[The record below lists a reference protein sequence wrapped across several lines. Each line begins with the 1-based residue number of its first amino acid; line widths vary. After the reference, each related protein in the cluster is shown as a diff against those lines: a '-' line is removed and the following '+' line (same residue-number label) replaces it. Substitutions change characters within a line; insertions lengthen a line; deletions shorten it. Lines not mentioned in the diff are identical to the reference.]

1 VGSSPTNLTNAAGW
15 LVARRPE
22 TSFLWFTSP
31 WKTLKLLV
39 WDNYKWKCLCL
50 LILLLIILFLF
61 LAIYRI
67 PVSVPSAEIYCIV
80 TVAQFFRVFVL
91 LARPALAEAGL
102 MFCPCFLFIFLTIS
116 VRPIISTPMAIDERP
131 EVSFF
136 DPLRDVVVVTNF
148 CWLINTIEFR
158 RHSADSGRR
167 LAAVQFGY
175 AVHLVLLSSWASTHR
190 GKWGQLQ
197 CCWKNG

>member
-1 VGSSPTNLTNAAGW
+1 VEMSLSSHTAPHHPLPLPRHLPHPGICPICRNL
-15 LVARRPE
+15 LYSHRRAVFP
-22 TSFLWFTSP
+22 
-31 WKTLKLLV
+31 
-39 WDNYKWKCLCL
+39 
-50 LILLLIILFLF
+50 
-61 LAIYRI
+61 
-67 PVSVPSAEIYCIV
+67 
-80 TVAQFFRVFVL
+80 RVCL

-116 VRPIISTPMAIDERP
+116 VRPIISTPMAIDELP

-136 DPLRDVVVVTNF
+136 DPLSDVVVVTNF

-175 AVHLVLLSSWASTHR
+175 AVHLVLLSSWASAHR